1 MIKMQAQR
9 PIDYYVDKDFYST
22 FVGGS
27 LDAKIQYPEFGM
39 DNDEEDCWFILIGG
53 DYEEGLI
60 TMSAVLSHYY
70 SINYYLTD
78 YEKTTLCVKCAADL
92 EAEYGDKVIVW
103 RYWKFCP
110 YCGTELVQ
118 GYVKVRGGNNDS

>member
-1 MIKMQAQR
+1 MRAQR
-9 PIDYYVDKDFYST
+9 SIDYYVDKDFYPT
-22 FVGGS
+22 FVGGF

-39 DNDEEDCWFILIGG
+39 ENDEESCWFLLIGG
-53 DYEEGLI
+53 DFEEGLQ
-60 TMSAVLSHYY
+60 TLSAMLLFEYGIEHY
-70 SINYYLTD
+70 LDD
-78 YEKTTLCVKCAADL
+78 YEKTTLCVKCGADL

-118 GYVKVRGGNNDS
+118 GYVKVRGNEND